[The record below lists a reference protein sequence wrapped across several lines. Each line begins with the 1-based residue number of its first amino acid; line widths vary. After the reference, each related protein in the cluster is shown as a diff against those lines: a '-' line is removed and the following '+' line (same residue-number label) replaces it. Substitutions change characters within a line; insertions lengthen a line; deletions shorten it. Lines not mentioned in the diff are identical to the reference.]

1 VLASWLIGLGPAR
14 VHGPIV
20 VTMNPGQ
27 PEVRELTEVRSGA
40 RAEAG
45 LAPADELGL
54 VPLVAPSLSRPNV
67 LCKMKLSVSLIPA
80 SQAPSR
86 ESHIGSESGQSGR
99 GRAPC

>member
-1 VLASWLIGLGPAR
+1 MLASWLIGVGP

-54 VPLVAPSLSRPNV
+54 VPLVALSRSNV

-80 SQAPSR
+80 SQAR
-86 ESHIGSESGQSGR
+86 E
-99 GRAPC
+99 